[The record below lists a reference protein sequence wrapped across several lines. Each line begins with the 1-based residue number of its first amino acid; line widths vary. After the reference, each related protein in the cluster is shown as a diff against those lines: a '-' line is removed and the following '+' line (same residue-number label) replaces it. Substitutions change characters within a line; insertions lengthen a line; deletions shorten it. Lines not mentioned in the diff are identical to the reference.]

1 MEKTDSMQGLM
12 LPSPPQKGCALHP
25 SPKQGD
31 LAEQGGGFGT
41 CLFVHASVL
50 KLIWGRGAWVWRVLT
65 TATT

>member
-12 LPSPPQKGCALHP
+12 LPFPPQKGWALHP

-31 LAEQGGGFGT
+31 LAEQGGGSGT
-41 CLFVHASVL
+41 CLFVRASVL